1 MRGRPCRRERRQIS
15 KFALLLLLQA
25 CASSGDRTEAC
36 DGWANDGECE
46 KNPAFMW
53 EKCRMA
59 CHSLGLREPFADFD
73 EVAQKRISRGEEQ
86 ILQIEFPRGIDSR
99 AMAPLRIVL
108 RPDLSPRTV
117 AAIIR
122 SIGDS
127 KGGAAIIYRNEAR
140 PEKPPGMCGSI
151 QCGPNA
157 LIQGRKEAL
166 TGMPAEGVP
175 IVRRGFVAR
184 IHNSNDFF
192 IALDDHEEWGHSF
205 TVFGDMRDDVF
216 GLESLEKIATMPF
229 REQKAAGS
237 ETVMRLLNEEIE
249 VNARIIGG
257 GRSSVPASFEL

>member
-1 MRGRPCRRERRQIS
+1 
-15 KFALLLLLQA
+15 
-25 CASSGDRTEAC
+25 
-36 DGWANDGECE
+36 
-46 KNPAFMW
+46 
-53 EKCRMA
+53 
-59 CHSLGLREPFADFD
+59 
-73 EVAQKRISRGEEQ
+73 
-86 ILQIEFPRGIDSR
+86 
-99 AMAPLRIVL
+99 MAPLRIVL

-151 QCGPNA
+151 QCGPYA
-157 LIQGRKEAL
+157 LIQGRMEAL